1 MVAAGNPDGAAVGH
15 GAAAAALRVEEVVRR
30 FGDRV
35 AVDGVSLELAPGE
48 LVAIVGPSGSGKTT
62 LLRMVAGFEVPDAGT
77 VTIAGRIVAGGGA
90 WVDPERRGV
99 GLVPQGDSLFPH
111 LSVAENV
118 AFGVGR
124 DVARVG
130 EVLELVGLRDRADS
144 DPAQLSGGE
153 RQRVAVARALAP
165 EPALILLDE
174 PFSSLDAALRVRLR
188 ADVAGVLRGT
198 GSTALW
204 VTHDQEEALS
214 LADRVVVMRSG
225 RALQVG
231 TPGELYW
238 SPVDA
243 WTAAFLGE
251 VNVVPG
257 RIDGAGVH
265 TTLGRFVLSTEASD
279 SVTAVG
285 IRPETIGLE
294 RAAGSDAAITTR
306 AFRGRDVLYEVTHP
320 ALGKLEVQTASF
332 DVLDVGDRVRL
343 FPLPGARAIPLADGV
358 PNVVTGLGA
367 AI

>member
-1 MVAAGNPDGAAVGH
+1 MAVEAGQVH
-15 GAAAAALRVEEVVRR
+15 GFL
-30 FGDRV
+30 
-35 AVDGVSLELAPGE
+35 
-48 LVAIVGPSGSGKTT
+48 GPNGSGKTT
-62 LLRMVAGFEVPDAGT
+62 TLRTLLGLIRPNAGRMYMLGEEVPKALPRIIGQVGAVVESPQFFPHFSARDSLSLLADAGS
-77 VTIAGRIVAGGGA
+77 VPRRR
-90 WVDPERRGV
+90 VD
-99 GLVPQGDSLFPH
+99 
-111 LSVAENV
+111 
-118 AFGVGR
+118 
-124 DVARVG
+124 

-188 ADVAGVLRGT
+188 ADVSEVLRAT

-231 TPGELYW
+231 TPAEVYW

-257 RIDGAGVH
+257 RIDGGGVH
-265 TTLGRFVLSTEASD
+265 TTLGRFVLSASAPD

-285 IRPETIGLE
+285 IRPEAIGLE
-294 RAAGSDAAITTR
+294 RAGGSEAVISTR

-320 ALGKLEVQTASF
+320 TLGRLQVQTASF
-332 DVLDVGDRVRL
+332 GVLDVGEPVRL

-358 PNVVTGLGA
+358 PAVASGLGA

>member
-1 MVAAGNPDGAAVGH
+1 MVAAGNPG
-15 GAAAAALRVEEVVRR
+15 GAAALVVEGVVRR
-30 FGDRV
+30 FGERA

-77 VTIAGRIVAGGGA
+77 ITIAGRTVAGGGA

-124 DVARVG
+124 DVDRVG

-188 ADVAGVLRGT
+188 ADVSEVLRAT

-231 TPGELYW
+231 TPAEVYW

-257 RIDGAGVH
+257 RIDGGGVH
-265 TTLGRFVLSTEASD
+265 TTLGRFVLSASAPD

-285 IRPETIGLE
+285 IRPEAIGLE
-294 RAAGSDAAITTR
+294 RAGGSEAVISTR

-320 ALGKLEVQTASF
+320 TLGRLQVQTASF
-332 DVLDVGDRVRL
+332 GVLDVGEPVRL

-358 PNVVTGLGA
+358 PAVASGLGA